1 MGVLIYKQAAQLY
14 RNLINTTSDSYMGK
28 GRDIV
33 AFSRHALVFPEGT
46 VFEEHSIVTRGDV
59 IVSDYCAVDFGMI
72 TDGRVFAG
80 QKAKLKGINAR
91 NDVRLDVGSLIEG
104 DVFSGNDVD
113 VRLDVGSLI
122 EGDVFSGNDV
132 FLGESSRITG
142 KLSLEGDLDVGDNVK
157 IEGGFEAKGWIS
169 IRNPIPMIVYIFI
182 YLLQLLKAGRS
193 EEVEEM
199 LRELEEGGEEN
210 IPVSDVYAYIPRSSS
225 VGIQNS
231 ATPGSLIVEKRS
243 KILGNWQVGGIASVG
258 HDSKFYG
265 SIRAG
270 NSVVV
275 GGGAEIFGSIHTEE
289 KVSLD
294 ENCRI
299 SGDITCKSLKMAQ
312 SATVEGTIKAPLGIQ
327 FANKKTEMMEEKVE
341 RFNDGVLEGINSLL

>member
-104 DVFSGNDVD
+104 DVFSGNDV
-113 VRLDVGSLI
+113 
-122 EGDVFSGNDV
+122 

-142 KLSLEGDLDVGDNVK
+142 KLSLDGDLDVGDNVK

-327 FANKKTEMMEEKVE
+327 FANKKTELMEEKVE

>member
-1 MGVLIYKQAAQLY
+1 
-14 RNLINTTSDSYMGK
+14 MGK

-46 VFEEHSIVTRGDV
+46 IFEEHSIVTHGDV
-59 IVSDYCAVDFGMI
+59 IVSDYCAIDFGMI

-91 NDVRLDVGSLIEG
+91 NDVRLDVGSLVEG
-104 DVFSGNDVD
+104 DVFSGN
-113 VRLDVGSLI
+113 
-122 EGDVFSGNDV
+122 NV
-132 FLGESSRITG
+132 FLGESSRIAG
-142 KLSLEGDLDVGDNVK
+142 KLSLEGDLDVGDDVK
-157 IEGGFEAKGWIS
+157 IDGGFEAKGWIN
-169 IRNPIPMIVYIFI
+169 IRNPIPMIVYVFI

-193 EEVEEM
+193 EEVEE
-199 LRELEEGGEEN
+199 LLKELEEGGEES
-210 IPVSDVYAYIPRSSS
+210 IPISDTYAYIPRSSS

-231 ATPGSLIVEKRS
+231 ATPGSLIVEKQS

-258 HDSKFYG
+258 QGSKFYG
-265 SIRAG
+265 SISAA

-275 GGGAEIFGSIHTEE
+275 GGGAEIFGSIRTEE

-299 SGDITCKSLKMAQ
+299 SGDIICKSLKMAQ

-327 FANKKTEMMEEKVE
+327 FANKKTEMMEEKLE
-341 RFNDGVLEGINSLL
+341 RFNEGMLEGINLLL